1 MKNEYVRRERNVNG
15 INDKP
20 HKISHKILSP
30 DLRVNG
36 NIILKY
42 LLQVQ
47 V

>member
-1 MKNEYVRRERNVNG
+1 MKNEYVCRECNTNG
-15 INDKP
+15 INDIS
-20 HKISHKILSP
+20 HTISHKDLSP

-42 LLQVQ
+42 LLQVR